1 MGKDLKKVGIE
12 MNISRVFM
20 SNYIKKVGQVY
31 GDR

>member
-20 SNYIKKVGQVY
+20 SNYIKEGWI
-31 GDR
+31 GLWR